1 MLRTALVR
9 SLSRLADSVREAGL
23 SLSQPCATSPTY
35 SSRDRI
41 LLGARALYPAGTNN
55 VPSLSRLMT
64 QYVPEGGQALLN
76 VHGIASVTHQTN
88 TPLLA
93 RELTKSCTNL

>member
-1 MLRTALVR
+1 MLGTALVR
-9 SLSRLADSVREAGL
+9 SLSRLADSLREAGL
-23 SLSQPCATSPTY
+23 SLSKPCATSPTY
-35 SSRDRI
+35 SRRDPI
-41 LLGARALYPAGTNN
+41 WLGARALCPAGINN

-93 RELTKSCTNL
+93 R

>member
-64 QYVPEGGQALLN
+64 QYVPEGGQALLDIHAATR
-76 VHGIASVTHQTN
+76 VAHQTD
-88 TPLLA
+88 TPLFA
-93 RELTKSCTNL
+93 G

>member
-1 MLRTALVR
+1 
-9 SLSRLADSVREAGL
+9 
-23 SLSQPCATSPTY
+23 
-35 SSRDRI
+35 
-41 LLGARALYPAGTNN
+41 
-55 VPSLSRLMT
+55 MT